1 MTSAFDANTGSSP
14 ATGVSPVFRVPSRYV
29 IMPPNDTPQ
38 HGDGE
43 SVHMPSPLIA
53 CHECDLLQHR
63 LPIPEGSVAKCK
75 RCGAPLYR
83 NIPDGVNRTVAL
95 AIGGLV
101 LFVFA
106 NVFPLL
112 SMQIGQQVTSAE
124 LIAAVKALWNQGEHA
139 LALLVTL
146 TCILA
151 PLTVLT
157 LMLYVFLPLKFGRLS
172 KGTVGVF
179 RVLRTMQTW
188 NMMEVFMLG
197 ILVTVVKLVKM
208 ATVVPGLGIVS
219 FFVLIFLLA
228 AASAS
233 MDTET
238 VWERV
243 DAQR

>member
-1 MTSAFDANTGSSP
+1 MT
-14 ATGVSPVFRVPSRYV
+14 
-29 IMPPNDTPQ
+29 
-38 HGDGE
+38 
-43 SVHMPSPLIA
+43 SPLIA

-63 LPIPEGSVAKCK
+63 LPIPEGCVAKCS

-112 SMQIGQQVTSAE
+112 SMQIGAQTTSAE
-124 LIAAVKALWNQGEHA
+124 LYAAVRALWEQGEKV
-139 LALLVTL
+139 LAMLVTL
-146 TCILA
+146 TCIA
-151 PLTVLT
+151 SPLTVLT

-172 KGTVGVF
+172 RGTVGVF
-179 RVLRTMQTW
+179 RVLTTMQHW

-208 ATVVPGLGIVS
+208 ATVIPGLGLLS

-233 MDTET
+233 MDTEA